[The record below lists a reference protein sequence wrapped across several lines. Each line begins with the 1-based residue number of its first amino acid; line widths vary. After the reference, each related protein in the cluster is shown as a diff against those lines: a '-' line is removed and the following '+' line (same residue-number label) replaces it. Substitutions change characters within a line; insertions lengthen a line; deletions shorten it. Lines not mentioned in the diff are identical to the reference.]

1 MKVILT
7 FTVSSETRDEAM
19 ARFLETGGRPPPGV
33 TLLGRWTQLDLRAGF
48 SCWRARML
56 DR

>member
-7 FTVSSETRDEAM
+7 FTVSSETRDEPM
-19 ARFLETGGRPPPGV
+19 ARFLETGGRPPGV

>member
-7 FTVSSETRDEAM
+7 LTVSSETRDEAM
-19 ARFLETGGRPPPGV
+19 ARFLETGGRLPGV

-48 SCWRARML
+48 SCWRARRL